1 MQATLSHPVPRH
13 GSASPVWAST
23 ATGGARPPLPPRIGG
38 PIWQN
43 ALDPRSALAA
53 AAAHVIDE
61 ITMWYLGSVP
71 HQPDVAD
78 VQADVQLVVVDV
90 TD

>member
-1 MQATLSHPVPRH
+1 MARH
-13 GSASPVWAST
+13 ASDSERSGPLLGSASPVWAST
-23 ATGGARPPLPPRIGG
+23 AAGGALPQPRIGG

-43 ALDPRSALAA
+43 AQDPRSALAA

-71 HQPDVAD
+71 HQPDV
-78 VQADVQLVVVDV
+78 QPDVQLVVVDV